1 MAAIAE
7 ASHGSTGSVTYTGT
21 YLRGVTV
28 SIAGADP
35 NPETGAARVKVSQT
49 YSFRR
54 DVAGYGSG
62 CTQGDIDKKRKS
74 RLIGPDDSLNSSKY
88 QKGQAR
94 FLTPDESDGK
104 MMGDMM
110 DEWVSED
117 DMVARVGDNKELK
130 EWKLKYTV
138 EDLRWE
144 PSGFKHDDWCM
155 GSVEDTFEVDSED
168 AKSFVF
174 QNRREG
180 SPTWM
185 VIVSDSNDWR
195 ETPWG
200 STSGGPKYEKYRFG
214 AAMYDISTRSDT
226 GKINQSPVAK
236 LPGDFLMQANC
247 KNSYKI
253 EMSDP
258 DGDFVKCRWAE
269 VGETSEY
276 AAHHRNVGREEP
288 KIVSDFPSITLNS
301 ETCTVTYDGSLD
313 DVCTGDSSQVN
324 HILFRKYYK
333 KIFFNFDIQ
342 VFEHK
347 GGSSSVS
354 MKNAGANHCY
364 KPFALIIE
372 DFDANGNVLSSV
384 PLTFFGQVVDN
395 ATCDDDSDDGDDGE
409 TITLD
414 IEKQSAMLEAFV
426 TAPASD
432 GKFELIQLFSKLC
445 F

>member
-62 CTQGDIDKKRKS
+62 CTQNDIDKKRKS

-117 DMVARVGDNKELK
+117 DLVARVGDNKELK

-138 EDLRWE
+138 EDLRSD
-144 PSGFKHDDWCM
+144 SGFGHDDWCM
-155 GSVEDTFEVDSED
+155 GSVEDTFEVDDED

-276 AAHHRNVGREEP
+276 AAHHRDVGRDEP
-288 KIVSDFPSITLNS
+288 KIVSDFPSITLNK

-313 DVCTGDSSQVN
+313 DVCTGASSQVN
-324 HILFRKYYK
+324 HI
-333 KIFFNFDIQ
+333 
-342 VFEHK
+342 
-347 GGSSSVS
+347 
-354 MKNAGANHCY
+354 
-364 KPFALIIE
+364 
-372 DFDANGNVLSSV
+372 
-384 PLTFFGQVVDN
+384 
-395 ATCDDDSDDGDDGE
+395 
-409 TITLD
+409 
-414 IEKQSAMLEAFV
+414 
-426 TAPASD
+426 
-432 GKFELIQLFSKLC
+432 
-445 F
+445 